1 MKFINN
7 KFIKIVILLSAV
19 FICDLLYFTF
29 IKYSYNNEIKLQLM
43 ETTNQMETKVRYAI
57 NTQDVVSETIFKQ
70 IINKPNILELFSK
83 AYKSDEATKKEIR
96 KKLYLSLS
104 ETYDYLKKM
113 DIKQLQFHL
122 PNNESFLRF
131 HSPEKWGDDL
141 TKDRYSV
148 KMANREKRVY
158 QGFETGKISDGFRYI
173 FPLEYNNEHIGTV
186 ETGFSIEAV
195 KKQMEQMGVNYLSFI
210 LKKDMISDT
219 VFKDKQNIYR
229 KSIVSKEYVVED
241 RNLETLK
248 NVKYEMEKIKLN
260 ITSDMTKLLEKNR
273 SFSIYSQKGKDY
285 YIISFISVKSVDGNP
300 AAYIMA
306 YEKDKSIYEHLIWL
320 KYATIIG
327 LILIPMII
335 IFIFLYIEKNRKI
348 IEQNRELKKS
358 EQNLKISEENFRTFF
373 NTIDDM
379 IFIGNKSGEIFFVN
393 NAVIRKLG
401 YTMEEMKVMHILDV
415 HPEEKKEE
423 AAQIFADMFEGKLD
437 KCPLPLSKKDGSYL
451 PVETRVWFGKWDEKE
466 CVFGISKDL
475 SKEEENR
482 QKFDKIFNNNP
493 ALMAIS
499 TVDKREF
506 TDVNKVFIE
515 KLGYSKEEIIGKT
528 AIDLQL
534 FVQYE
539 KQAIVREKLLKDGK
553 IYNEEIK
560 IRKKSGDII
569 DCYFSGEILESQG
582 KKYFLSVMIDITEQ
596 KKAEESI
603 KVQNGLINSL
613 LDSIPD
619 IIFFKDKEGVYLGC
633 NPSFIELVGKRK
645 DEIVGKTDYDLF
657 DKETAHFF
665 RKQDIRMLGILAA
678 RHNEEWITYPDG
690 SKKLL
695 DTLKTPYWGK
705 DGELIGILGI
715 SRDITKRKE
724 AEEKLRK
731 SEEQLQ
737 MTFDVTGEGIWDWDI
752 VRKEV
757 KHNKRWCQILGLDDS
772 ALNHTMEFFGNCIF
786 EEDREEVMKKVNEA
800 IKKSENY
807 ESEHRMVNC
816 KGEIVWVHDR
826 GAVVERDESGNPIR
840 MIGSIADITNRKNAE
855 QEVKKITDRL
865 SLATRAGT
873 IGIWDYDVVNNILT
887 WDEQMYKLYGITDKE
902 FIGVYEAWKNGL
914 HPEDL
919 ERADKEIEKALI
931 GEKEFDTEFRVVWS
945 DKTIRYLKAI
955 ARVIRNNEGKPI
967 QMIGVNWDIT
977 AFKQMEMKL
986 LAAKEQAESA
996 NKAKSEFLANMSHEI
1011 RTPMNAILGFSEIL
1025 QDEISDRKSLEYLK
1039 GINIAGKNLLNLIND
1054 ILDLSKIEA
1063 GKMELQ
1069 FEKFNMNIIL
1079 NELTQIFHI
1088 KAKEKGIEISVNY
1101 DKNMPSVILIDELR
1115 IKQVLFNLIGNA
1127 IKFTEKGYVKISAE
1141 LINKIEKEKKIDMCI
1156 NVLDSG
1162 IGIAKGQEKKIF
1174 ESFTQQDGQSTRKY
1188 GGTGLGLAISQKLAK
1203 MMGGEIEVENIR
1215 QGGSKFMVKLKNIT
1229 YFEENEIAED
1239 KLIDENIDYQFEKAT
1254 ILIAEDTPVNV
1265 EVVKGMLMKYNFTI
1279 LVSEN
1284 GADAVEK
1291 AKKYHPNLI
1300 LMDIQMPI
1308 MNGYEA
1314 TEILKRTEMTKDI
1327 KIVALTASAMIEHEE
1342 KIRKIC
1348 DGYLKKPV
1356 KKIELLK
1363 ELSKHLESKIVEKNK
1378 LEKIREEQ
1386 KISKEIKEILKE
1398 KYYSEWK
1405 EIEKF
1410 VLGNEV
1416 EEFARKLKKEAEEY
1430 NSKELYEYA
1439 EKLMNY
1445 AMDFD
1450 IEKMEQQFKMF
1461 EKIISE
1467 V

>member
-7 KFIKIVILLSAV
+7 KFIKIGILLLAV
-19 FICDLLYFTF
+19 FICDLLYFAF
-29 IKYSYNNEIKLQLM
+29 IKYSYNNEIKLHLT
-43 ETTNQMETKVRYAI
+43 ETTDQIETKVKYAI

-83 AYKSDEATKKEIR
+83 AYNSDEETKKQIR
-96 KKLYLSLS
+96 KKLYLSLI
-104 ETYDYLKKM
+104 ETYNYLKKM

-131 HSPEKWGDDL
+131 HSPEKWGDNL

-148 KMANREKRVY
+148 KMANREKKIY
-158 QGFETGKISDGFRYI
+158 KGFETGKISDGFRYV
-173 FPLEYNNEHIGTV
+173 FPLEYNNKHIGTV

-195 KKQMEQMGVNYLSFI
+195 KKQLGKMGINYLSFI
-210 LKKDMISDT
+210 LKKDMITDT
-219 VFKDKQNIYR
+219 VFKDKQNVYR
-229 KSIVSKEYVVED
+229 KSLLSDEYVVED

-248 NVKYEMEKIKLN
+248 NVKYEMKKINLK

-273 SFSIYSQKGKDY
+273 SFSIYSQKDKEY
-285 YIISFISVKSVDGNP
+285 YIISFIAVKSVDGNP
-300 AAYIMA
+300 VAYIMA

-327 LILIPMII
+327 LIVIPIMLTL
-335 IFIFLYIEKNRKI
+335 IFLYIEKNRKI
-348 IEQNRELKKS
+348 IEQNIELKKS

-379 IFIGNKSGEIFFVN
+379 IFIGNKAGEIFFVN

-401 YTMEEMKVMHILDV
+401 YTMEEIKGMHILDV

-423 AAQIFADMFEGKLD
+423 AAKIFTDMFEGKMD

-475 SKEEENR
+475 SKEEENI

-506 TDVNKVFIE
+506 TDVNKAFVE
-515 KLGYSKEEIIGKT
+515 KLGYSKEEIIGKS
-528 AIDLQL
+528 AIDLQI

-539 KQAIVREKLLKDGK
+539 KQALVKEKLLRDGK

-560 IRKKSGDII
+560 IRKKSGEII
-569 DCYFSGEILESQG
+569 DGYFSGEILESQG
-582 KKYFLSVMIDITEQ
+582 KKYFLTVMIDITEQ

-633 NPSFIELVGKRK
+633 NPSFMEFVGKRK

-657 DKETAHFF
+657 DKETADFF
-665 RKQDIRMLGILAA
+665 RKQDIKMLGILAS

-690 SKKLL
+690 SKILL

-705 DGELIGILGI
+705 EGELIGILGI
-715 SRDITKRKE
+715 SRDITRRKE

-731 SEEQLQ
+731 SEEMLQ
-737 MTFDVTGEGIWDWDI
+737 KTFDVTGEGIWDWDI
-752 VRKEV
+752 VKKEI
-757 KHNKRWCQILGLDDS
+757 KHNKRWCQILGLDDYKLTHS
-772 ALNHTMEFFGNCIF
+772 MEFFGNCIF
-786 EEDREEVMKKVNEA
+786 EEDRKEVINKVNEA
-800 IKKSENY
+800 IRKGENY
-807 ESEHRMVNC
+807 ESEHRMVSYN
-816 KGEIVWVHDR
+816 GEIVWVHDR
-826 GAVVERDESGNPIR
+826 GAVIERDELGNPTR
-840 MIGSIADITNRKNAE
+840 MIGSIADITKRKKAE
-855 QEVKKITDRL
+855 QDLKKITDRL

-873 IGIWDYDVVNNILT
+873 IGIWDYDLVNNVLT

-902 FIGVYEAWKNGL
+902 FSGVYEAWRNGL

-919 ERADKEIEKALI
+919 ERAERETEKALN
-931 GEKEFDTEFRVVWS
+931 GEKEYDTEFRIVWS
-945 DKTIRYLKAI
+945 DKSVKYLKAI

-977 AFKQMEMKL
+977 AFKQMEIKL

-1025 QDEISDRKSLEYLK
+1025 EDEISDRKSLEYLK
-1039 GINIAGKNLLNLIND
+1039 GIKIAGKNLLNLIND

-1069 FEKFNMNIIL
+1069 FEKFNMNMIL
-1079 NELTQIFHI
+1079 NELKQIFQI
-1088 KAKEKGIEISVNY
+1088 KAKEKGIDISVSY
-1101 DKNMPSVILIDELR
+1101 DENMPYVMLIDELR

-1127 IKFTEKGYVKISAE
+1127 IKFTEKGYVKISAK
-1141 LINKIEKEKKIDMCI
+1141 LLKKSEKEKKIDMCI
-1156 NVLDSG
+1156 TVLDSG
-1162 IGIAKGQEKKIF
+1162 IGIAEGQEKKIF

-1188 GGTGLGLAISQKLAK
+1188 GGTGLGLAISQKLVK
-1203 MMGGEIEVENIR
+1203 MMGGEIEVEKMT

-1229 YFEENEIAED
+1229 YFEESEIEEE
-1239 KLIDENIDYQFEKAT
+1239 KLIDENIEYHFEKST
-1254 ILIAEDTPVNV
+1254 ILIAEDTTVNV
-1265 EVVKGMLMKYNFTI
+1265 EVVKGMLMKYDFTI

-1291 AKKYHPNLI
+1291 AKQYHPNLI
-1300 LMDIQMPI
+1300 LMDIQMPV

-1314 TEILKRTEMTKDI
+1314 TEILKRTEITKDI
-1327 KIVALTASAMIEHEE
+1327 KIVALTASAMVEHEE

-1363 ELSKHLESKIVEKNK
+1363 ELSKHLVVNTIEKNK
-1378 LEKIREEQ
+1378 LEKI
-1386 KISKEIKEILKE
+1386 
-1398 KYYSEWK
+1398 
-1405 EIEKF
+1405 
-1410 VLGNEV
+1410 V
-1416 EEFARKLKKEAEEY
+1416 EEKKNDKRDKRNIKRKILFRV
-1430 NSKELYEYA
+1430 
-1439 EKLMNY
+1439 EK
-1445 AMDFD
+1445 D
-1450 IEKMEQQFKMF
+1450 
-1461 EKIISE
+1461 
-1467 V
+1467 